1 MSRIGRQPVPLA
13 AGVKATVMNGKIAV
27 SGPLGQAEQAIDRR
41 LTVTVDEPAKVIRVA
56 RCDDTREAKA
66 LHGLTRNL
74 IVNMVVG
81 VSKGYVKGIQVVG
94 VGYTAKI
101 QGAELVLQVGMA
113 NDLHVPIPEGLKLDP
128 PATSNMVI
136 AGVGSLPCTTVLI
149 RGVDKQKVGEFAA
162 GVRRLRKPEPYR
174 GKGIRYVGEEIRR
187 KAGKAFAAQE

>member
-1 MSRIGRQPVPLA
+1 LA
-13 AGVKATVMNGKIAV
+13 AGVKATVTNGRIAI

-41 LTVTVDEPAKVIRVA
+41 LTVTVDEAAKAIRVT

-74 IVNMVVG
+74 IVNMIVG
-81 VSKGYVKGIQVVG
+81 VSKGYMKGIQVVG
-94 VGYTAKI
+94 VGYTAKV

-128 PATSNMVI
+128 PTTGNMLI

-162 GVRRLRKPEPYR
+162 DVRRLRKPEPYR